1 MIGDGLFMFIRVL
14 LIALTLLGSALAQ
27 AAPTILVFGD
37 SLSAAYGIRQLD
49 GWVTLLQQRLQQQ
62 RLDYNVVNA
71 SISGETSS
79 GGAARIA
86 ATLTTHKPSITIVAL
101 GANDGLR
108 GLPVKQ
114 MSDNLSA
121 IVRAAQKAGNRVLL
135 VGMRLP
141 PNYGAQYTQEYE
153 KAFADLARRH
163 KCAFVPF
170 LLDGVA
176 TKRELI
182 QDDNLHPNATGQP
195 LILETVW
202 KGLGPLLSKRQ

>member
-1 MIGDGLFMFIRVL
+1 MWVKVL
-14 LIALTLLGSALAQ
+14 LIAIALTGSAQALA
-27 AAPTILVFGD
+27 ARTILVFGD
-37 SLSAAYGIRQLD
+37 SLSAAYGIRQQD
-49 GWVTLLQQRLQQQ
+49 GWVALLQQRLQQE
-62 RLDYNVVNA
+62 RIDYNAVNA

-86 ATLTTHKPSITIVAL
+86 AALAAHKPSITILEL

-114 MSDNLSA
+114 MSANLAA
-121 IVRAAQKAGNRVLL
+121 IVRAAQKAGSRVLL

-153 KAFADLARRH
+153 KAFAALARQLNT
-163 KCAFVPF
+163 AFTPF
-170 LLDGVA
+170 LLEGVA
-176 TKRELI
+176 TRRELI
-182 QDDNLHPNATGQP
+182 LEDNLHPNAAAQP

-202 KGLGPLLSKRQ
+202 KSLRPLLGKS